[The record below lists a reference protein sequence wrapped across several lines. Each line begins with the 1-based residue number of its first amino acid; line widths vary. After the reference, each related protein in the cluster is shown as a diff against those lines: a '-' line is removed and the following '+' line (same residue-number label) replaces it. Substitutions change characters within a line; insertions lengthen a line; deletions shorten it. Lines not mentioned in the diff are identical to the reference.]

1 MEMKILEFLSPQK
14 ENVFERSDSFIFAVV
29 YDIFFLAAK
38 CWKQYLSL
46 MSYGLNKQNV
56 CKQLKFMKQKENF
69 YFTPRVKA
77 NSNNFQF

>member
-1 MEMKILEFLSPQK
+1 MKLNGNEDLRISFSTERKCLW
-14 ENVFERSDSFIFAVV
+14 ERSDSFIFAVV

-38 CWKQYLSL
+38 CRKQYLSL

-69 YFTPRVKA
+69 YFTPRVRNK
-77 NSNNFQF
+77 FK